1 MSSLAAAPNSSR
13 PPARGYVARAK
24 VVRMLDSQCERAR
37 FGRTHS
43 PAAHRPTCTPSRP
56 MRSSRRIALTAAAI
70 VIALVGTV
78 MLLAFLS
85 RDRIASRLKAE
96 LNGSL
101 NAKVDWS
108 DVSLGLFRDFPN
120 VTLSLEDLSIVGV
133 KPFAGDTLAAART
146 ARLVLDLG
154 SVVGYLRNGD
164 RIVIREL
171 SFGEPDVRLLVL
183 PDGTANW
190 NITRE
195 QAATEADTGGA
206 VGITLRNLRVTD
218 GRLTLDNRKSQ
229 LDASLVGLDWSL
241 DGDFGKDRFVL
252 GTRTRADTV
261 SLRFAGVPY
270 LTRVGVEFNSDIDA
284 DLPANR
290 FTFRDDTLR
299 LNALVLAFTGSWT
312 TSEPLGALD
321 LTFSTPSTAFR
332 EILSLVPAVYARD
345 FGDVQTSGTMAVSG
359 QVRGNY
365 GPGAFPALSIRA
377 RVDNGAF
384 KYKALPLPARD
395 VSLDLAI
402 DNPGGDV
409 DRTVIDLK
417 RLHAAIG
424 GRPLD
429 ATLVMRTPVSD
440 PDVDVSVKGS
450 LNLADLGRTV
460 KLEGVSELA
469 GSLAADVAM
478 RARMSDMDAGR
489 YDRVAA
495 RGTVNV
501 ARLSLKSSAIPHAVS
516 VDTGALR
523 LTPRT
528 AELTSLV
535 AKVGSSDVRARGSI
549 DNVLAFALRN
559 EELRGSATLSSGH
572 FDLNEWKSDD
582 ETTEVIPVPPRV
594 DFRLD
599 ASAARVTYGK
609 VTAANVRGALRI
621 KDERVTLD
629 ELRMETL
636 RGTLVA
642 NGFYETT
649 VADKPTFDVDLRL
662 AAVDIPTAFTTLATV
677 QKLAPIAR
685 WAQGTMSGSVG
696 LKGTLGQDMTPVFSA
711 LTGKGDIQTERLVI
725 EGAPI
730 LEKLASALSLQQLDD
745 PALDALRA
753 TFEIIDGRLHV
764 QPFVVRFAG
773 IDMRVAGSN
782 GIDQSL
788 SYDIGLA
795 VPRASLGAAANQAV
809 ARLAA
814 QAGKAGIDLTAGEV
828 VQLGAKVTGTVTDP
842 SVRAN
847 FVGMAGS
854 AREAVQDLARQQV
867 ETRAEAVRQTVDSAA
882 EAARARARAEADRVV
897 AEAERQAATIR
908 TEARELAETVR
919 REGKERAD
927 SLLARAT
934 NPAAKMAAQVATDR
948 LRREADERA
957 ERLVREADVRADELV
972 ARAKQRADALAP
984 PET

>member
-1 MSSLAAAPNSSR
+1 
-13 PPARGYVARAK
+13 
-24 VVRMLDSQCERAR
+24 
-37 FGRTHS
+37 
-43 PAAHRPTCTPSRP
+43 
-56 MRSSRRIALTAAAI
+56 MRLLRKIALITGAV
-70 VIALVGTV
+70 VIALVAAVT
-78 MLLAFLS
+78 LIAFAS

-96 LNGSL
+96 LNESV

-108 DVSLGLFRDFPN
+108 GVSLSLFRDFPN
-120 VTLSLEDLSIVGV
+120 VTLSLDDLSIIGLQ
-133 KPFAGDTLAAART
+133 PFAGDTLAAARS

-154 SVVGYLRNGD
+154 SVVGYLRTGD

-171 SFGEPDVRLLVL
+171 SFREPDVRLRVL
-183 PDGTANW
+183 ADGIANW
-190 NITRE
+190 NITRKKE
-195 QAATEADTGGA
+195 PAAADTDGSI
-206 VGITLRNLRVTD
+206 GIRLRNLRVTD
-218 GRLTLDNRKSQ
+218 GALTLDNKRSQ
-229 LDASLVGLDWSL
+229 LYASLNGLDWSL

-252 GTRTRADTV
+252 ATRTRADTV
-261 SLRFAGVPY
+261 SLRFAGIPY
-270 LTRVGVEFNSDIDA
+270 LTRVAVEFNSDIDA

-321 LTFSTPSTAFR
+321 LTFSTPSTSFR

-345 FGDVQTSGTMAVSG
+345 FGDIQTSGNMAVSG
-359 QVRGNY
+359 RVNGNY
-365 GPGAFPALSIRA
+365 GPGAFPALAIRA
-377 RVDNGAF
+377 SVTNGAF

-402 DNPGGDV
+402 ENPGGDV

-440 PDVDVSVKGS
+440 PDLDLTLKGS
-450 LNLADLGRTV
+450 LNLADLARTV
-460 KLEGVSELA
+460 KMDGVTELT
-469 GSLAADVAM
+469 GSVAADVAM

-501 ARLSLKSSAIPHAVS
+501 ARLSLKSEAVPHPIA
-516 VDTGALR
+516 VDTAALR

-535 AKVGSSDVRARGSI
+535 AKIGSSDVRARGSI
-549 DNVLAFALRN
+549 DNILAFALRD
-559 EELRGSATLSSGH
+559 EELRGSATLASNH
-572 FDLNEWKSDD
+572 FNLDEWRSED

-609 VTAANVRGALRI
+609 IAAANVRGALRI

-636 RGTLVA
+636 RGTVVA
-642 NGFYETT
+642 NGYYETT
-649 VADKPTFDVDLRL
+649 VADKPTFDMDLRL
-662 AAVDIPTAFTTLATV
+662 AAVDIPTAFTTLVTV

-711 LTGKGDIQTERLVI
+711 LTGKGDIQTERLVV

-730 LEKLASALSLQQLDD
+730 LEKLASTLSLQQLRN

-753 TFEIIDGRLHV
+753 TFEIIDGRLHA

-773 IDMRVAGSN
+773 MDMRVAGSN

-795 VPRASLGAAANQAV
+795 VPRALLGAAANDAV

-814 QAGKAGIDLTAGEV
+814 QAGKAGVDLSTGDV

-842 SVRAN
+842 SIRAN
-847 FVGMAGS
+847 FVGVAGS

-867 ETRAEAVRQTVDSAA
+867 ETRTEAVRQTVDSAA
-882 EAARARARAEADRVV
+882 DAARARARAEADRIV

-908 TEARELAETVR
+908 AEARELAETVR

-957 ERLVREADVRADELV
+957 ERLVREADGKADDLV
-972 ARAKQRADALAP
+972 ARAKQQADALVP
-984 PET
+984 PEA

>member
-1 MSSLAAAPNSSR
+1 MRAPRTIALAAGA
-13 PPARGYVARAK
+13 
-24 VVRMLDSQCERAR
+24 VVL
-37 FGRTHS
+37 
-43 PAAHRPTCTPSRP
+43 
-56 MRSSRRIALTAAAI
+56 ALLA
-70 VIALVGTV
+70 VV
-78 MLLAFLS
+78 MLAAFLS

-101 NAKVDWS
+101 DATVDWS
-108 DVSLGLFRDFPN
+108 GVSLGVFRDFPN
-120 VTLSLEDLSIVGV
+120 VTLTLEDLSIVGAE
-133 KPFAGDTLAAART
+133 PFAGDTLAVART

-154 SVVGYLRNGD
+154 SVLGHFRSGE
-164 RIVIREL
+164 RILIREL
-171 SFGEPDVRLLVL
+171 SFREPDVRLRVL
-183 PDGTANW
+183 ADGTANW
-190 NITRE
+190 NITQSDGSARS
-195 QAATEADTGGA
+195 DSGGA
-206 VGITLRNLRVTD
+206 VGVTLRNLHVTN
-218 GRLTLDNRKSQ
+218 GALTLDNDHSQ
-229 LDASLVGLDWSL
+229 LHASLRGLEWSL

-252 GTRTRADTV
+252 ATRTRADTV
-261 SLRFAGVPY
+261 SLRFAGIPY
-270 LTRVGVEFNSDIDA
+270 LTRVAVEFNSDIDA

-299 LNALVLAFTGSWT
+299 LNALVLAFTGTWT

-321 LTFSTPSTAFR
+321 LAFSTPSTSFR

-345 FGDVQTSGTMAVSG
+345 FGEVQTSGTMAVSG
-359 QVRGNY
+359 TVRGNY
-365 GPGAFPALSIRA
+365 GPDAFPALAIRA
-377 RVDNGAF
+377 RVDDGAF

-417 RLHAAIG
+417 RVHAAIG

-440 PDVDVSVKGS
+440 PDIDLALRGS
-450 LNLADLGRTV
+450 LNLADLARTV
-460 KLEGVSELA
+460 RMEGVSELA
-469 GSLAADVAM
+469 GSVAADVAM
-478 RARMSDMDAGR
+478 RARMSDLDAGR

-501 ARLSLKSSAIPHAVS
+501 GRVTMTSTAIPHPLS
-516 VDTGALR
+516 VDTAALR

-528 AELTSLV
+528 AELTSFV
-535 AKVGSSDVRARGSI
+535 AKIGSSDVRARGSI
-549 DNVLAFALRN
+549 DNILAFALRD
-559 EELRGSATLSSGH
+559 EELRGSATLASNH
-572 FDLNEWKSDD
+572 FDLNEWKSED

-599 ASAARVTYGK
+599 ASAARVTYDRI
-609 VTAANVRGALRI
+609 TAANVRGALRI

-636 RGTLVA
+636 RGTVVA
-642 NGFYETT
+642 NGFYETAT
-649 VADKPTFDVDLRL
+649 PGKPAFDVVLRL
-662 AAVDIPTAFTTLATV
+662 AAVDIPTAFTTLVTV

-711 LTGKGDIQTERLVI
+711 LTGKGDIQTERLVV

-730 LEKLASALSLQQLDD
+730 LEKLATTLSLQQLRN

-764 QPFVVRFAG
+764 QPFVMRFAG
-773 IDMRVAGSN
+773 MDMRVAGSN

-788 SYDIGLA
+788 SYDVGLA
-795 VPRASLGAAANQAV
+795 VPRAILGSAANEAV

-814 QAGKAGIDLTAGEV
+814 QAGRAGVDLSAGEV

-842 SVRAN
+842 AIKAN

-867 ETRAEAVRQTVDSAA
+867 ETRTEAVRQTVDSAA
-882 EAARARARAEADRVV
+882 EAARARARAEADRIV

-908 TEARELAETVR
+908 AEARDLAETVR

-927 SLLARAT
+927 SLLARASS
-934 NPAAKMAAQVATDR
+934 PAAKMAAQVATDR
-948 LRREADERA
+948 LRREADDRA
-957 ERLVREADVRADELV
+957 ARLVREADARADDLV
-972 ARAKQRADALAP
+972 ARAKQQADALLP
-984 PET
+984 PEG